1 MKEIERV
8 LIVGSGAVGTAIAS
22 MIHHHAPGT
31 VSVLADGER
40 FDRYSRLGFVVNGE
54 SYRFPVVA
62 PTTASSSNSNFDLII
77 VAVKYHHLEEA
88 IRQMKGHVGPDTI
101 ILSLLNGIS
110 SEEILGKTFG
120 PGAGAPSRA
129 RIPPYAMILGIDAV
143 RVGNETQFAA
153 TGKIFFGEAANDPEN
168 LSPRVQ
174 KLRNFFEK
182 TKIAHEV
189 PQNMLRS
196 LWYKFMINV
205 GINQASA
212 ILRCPYRVF
221 QTIPEAK
228 KAMEAPM
235 GEVIALSQAMGI
247 GLNQGDLETW
257 ENTLAT
263 LHPDNLTS
271 MCQDVLAR
279 RKTEVEMFSG
289 AVIAL
294 GRLHGVPTPVNEQY
308 YNLIKTIESTY

>member
-8 LIVGSGAVGTAIAS
+8 LIVGAGAVGTAIAS
-22 MIHHHAPGT
+22 MIHHRSPGT

-40 FDRYSRLGFVVNGE
+40 FDRYSRHGFIVNGE
-54 SYRFPVVA
+54 TFRFPVVA
-62 PTTASSSNSNFDLII
+62 PTTASSANSNFDLII

-110 SEEILGKTFG
+110 SEEILGQAFG
-120 PGAGAPSRA
+120 PGAGAPPKA
-129 RIPPYAMILGIDAV
+129 KIPPYAMILGIDAV

-153 TGKIFFGEAANDPEN
+153 TGKIFFGEAVNDPEN
-168 LSPRVQ
+168 PSPRVVQ
-174 KLRNFFEK
+174 LRNFFDK
-182 TKIAHEV
+182 TKIAYEV
-189 PQNMLRS
+189 PRNMLRS

-221 QTIPEAK
+221 QTVPEAK
-228 KAMEAPM
+228 NAMEAPM
-235 GEVIALSQAMGI
+235 EEVITLSHVMGI
-247 GLNQGDLETW
+247 GLDREDMKTW
-257 ENTLAT
+257 ESTLAA

-271 MCQDVLAR
+271 MCQDVLAH
-279 RKTEVEMFSG
+279 RKTEVEMFAG
-289 AVIAL
+289 AVVAL
-294 GRLHGVPTPVNEQY
+294 GRLHNVPTPVNEAY
-308 YNLIKTIESTY
+308 YNLIKTIEATY